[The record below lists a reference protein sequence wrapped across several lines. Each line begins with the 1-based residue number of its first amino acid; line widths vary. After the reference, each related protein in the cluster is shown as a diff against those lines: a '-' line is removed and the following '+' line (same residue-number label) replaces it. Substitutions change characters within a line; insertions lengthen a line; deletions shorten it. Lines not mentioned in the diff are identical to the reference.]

1 MQRTV
6 KDWLIVLASLL
17 DDAAI
22 ALFILLVLWLLKI
35 PISLPI
41 IIFVVMLFIVSAF
54 VMHKLVI
61 PALHRRKTTGGEGM
75 IGLEGEVVEP
85 LMPNGLI
92 SVKGEYWKAISA
104 GKNIAAGEKVEVIG
118 LDGLT
123 LKVKHKKRSSSPK
136 S

>member
-1 MQRTV
+1 MKRTV
-6 KDWLIVLASLL
+6 KDWLIVLASLS

-41 IIFVVMLFIVSAF
+41 IIFVVMLFVASAF
-54 VMHKLVI
+54 LMHKLVI
-61 PALHRRKTTGGEGM
+61 PALHRKKTTGAEGM
-75 IGLEGEVVEP
+75 IGLEGKVIEP

-92 SVKGEYWKAISA
+92 RVKGEYWKAISA
-104 GKNIAAGEKVEVIG
+104 GGNIAVGENVEIIG

-123 LKVKHKKRSSSPK
+123 LRVKRKKRSVT
-136 S
+136 